1 MLCAHHSWVF
11 PVPKG
16 HVPAERGAC
25 WHLLSPFSP
34 LLILLLF
41 FFSPPLAFFSCP
53 WIELSKHL
61 CSCWLGGQRGRLFPQ
76 LPWLGEECMS
86 STPLCPPVFVSGKSY
101 PIPFPLGSL
110 AGSCSCGWVIPVS
123 PSQSNP
129 GKNNSMSV
137 NVEMDRESR
146 RAARTDARGSSLLPQ
161 EPGASLGPALRPR
174 SPMHGAGLQR
184 TLWFFIISLSVIGF
198 LLNLFAWFVLQC
210 VSGNI
215 LHLCILITVKFEDKN
230 LCCTVSCFQ
239 WGKTGRGSTVERR
252 C

>member
-1 MLCAHHSWVF
+1 
-11 PVPKG
+11 
-16 HVPAERGAC
+16 
-25 WHLLSPFSP
+25 
-34 LLILLLF
+34 
-41 FFSPPLAFFSCP
+41 
-53 WIELSKHL
+53 
-61 CSCWLGGQRGRLFPQ
+61 
-76 LPWLGEECMS
+76 MS

-174 SPMHGAGLQR
+174 SPVHGAGLQR

-239 WGKTGRGSTVERR
+239 WGKQAEEAQLNEDVRDSLGNQISPLRALNEAPSRAEAQSPLKVGHGFQP
-252 C
+252 